1 MFQVFLGSILAGLHF
16 VWQVPLILLALVGFP
31 KFIISDVK
39 KIDIALKKIDE
50 SNVLSSQQRWHHGR
64 IKNDGLIFS
73 WKLGIIAYLYEKT
86 EGNHVVS
93 ELALITTKKNFNRL
107 IADTDDKD
115 DKFSIVIHP
124 SNKIELL
131 VADGSH
137 WNPFYNSLE
146 IKLPEDQNNPN
157 QAQIVSDI
165 FNWYKRND
173 YCSAFI
179 SGQPG
184 TGKSTIASLLTLKL
198 NALLCESFDP
208 TRPGFTLS
216 KLIIRA
222 KPTKEKPL
230 VILFDEVDVMI
241 NEIHHGI
248 TPHKNIPIWVHTKST
263 FNKFLDH
270 MRFHEHVILIM
281 TSNLT
286 KEQISE
292 KYDPCYLRKGRV
304 NLYATL

>member
-1 MFQVFLGSILAGLHF
+1 MFQIFLGSILAGLHF
-16 VWQVPLILLALVGFP
+16 VWQIPLILLALVGFP
-31 KFIISDVK
+31 KFIISDIK

-50 SNVLSSQQRWHHGR
+50 SNVVSSQQKWHHGR
-64 IKNDGLIFS
+64 VKHDGLIFS
-73 WKLGIIAYLYEKT
+73 WKLGIIAYIYEKT

-93 ELALITTKKNFNRL
+93 ELALIATKRNFDRL
-107 IADTDDKD
+107 IADSDDKD
-115 DKFSIVIHP
+115 GKFSIVVHD
-124 SNKIELL
+124 SHKIELL

-137 WNPFYNSLE
+137 WNPFYNSLD
-146 IKLPEDQNNPN
+146 IKLPEDEKNPT
-157 QAQIVSDI
+157 QTQIVSDI
-165 FNWYKRND
+165 YNLYKQTD

-198 NALLCESFDP
+198 NALLCETFDP

-216 KLIIRA
+216 KLVIRA
-222 KPTKEKPL
+222 KPTREKPL

-241 NEIHHGI
+241 HDIHHGI
-248 TPHKNIPIWVHTKST
+248 TPHKNIPIWVLNKST

>member
-1 MFQVFLGSILAGLHF
+1 
-16 VWQVPLILLALVGFP
+16 
-31 KFIISDVK
+31 
-39 KIDIALKKIDE
+39 
-50 SNVLSSQQRWHHGR
+50 
-64 IKNDGLIFS
+64 
-73 WKLGIIAYLYEKT
+73 
-86 EGNHVVS
+86 
-93 ELALITTKKNFNRL
+93 
-107 IADTDDKD
+107 
-115 DKFSIVIHP
+115 VIHD
-124 SNKIELL
+124 SQKIELL

-137 WNPFYNSLE
+137 WNPFYNSLD
-146 IKLPEDQNNPN
+146 IKLPEDQNNPT
-157 QAQIVSDI
+157 QTQIVSDI
-165 FNWYKRND
+165 FNWYKQKD

-198 NALLCESFDP
+198 NGLLCETFSP

-222 KPTKEKPL
+222 KPTREKPL

-241 NEIHHGI
+241 NDIHHGI
-248 TPHKNIPIWVHTKST
+248 TPHKNIPIWVDNKST

-292 KYDPCYLRKGRV
+292 KYDPCYLRQGRV